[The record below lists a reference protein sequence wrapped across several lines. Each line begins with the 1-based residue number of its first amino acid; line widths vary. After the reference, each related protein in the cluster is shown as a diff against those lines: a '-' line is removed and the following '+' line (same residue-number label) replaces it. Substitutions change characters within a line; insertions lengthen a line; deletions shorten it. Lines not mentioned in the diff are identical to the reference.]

1 MPESSDSTEMRP
13 HFEDIQAH
21 YDLSDEFFA
30 LFQDPT
36 RKYSCARRGTTT
48 SGSRTSGR
56 GCVAPTRPPACRTTW
71 RSSKWNLDKRY
82 LRELDAGGVETI
94 PTVWSEPGAEG
105 SAEEELARLGWPM
118 VVIKPVV
125 DLGAMNLVRVPAALA
140 GQMLERF
147 DRPVITQPYLES
159 IETSGE
165 LSLVFVE
172 GELMHSLRKVPARG
186 DFRIQ
191 PLYGGTHQAPS
202 RPPPRSRRRSSI
214 ALPRGPA
221 LRARRHRHRGGRAA
235 AGHRARADR
244 ALALPRHRA
253 RHRRDARR
261 RDARAGVAA
270 LARGDRGGAARRA
283 GARRSAGSERRGRS
297 GRARRGASCR

>member
-1 MPESSDSTEMRP
+1 MRMALVTCERPMERDEDADFLVPALKRKGVTVEKPAWSDPRV
-13 HFEDIQAH
+13 DWAG
-21 YDLSDEFFA
+21 YDLVKLSTPWDYHERVEDFRA
-30 LFQDPT
+30 WLRRADAA
-36 RKYSCARRGTTT
+36 ARLQNDLAI
-48 SGSRTSGR
+48 
-56 GCVAPTRPPACRTTW
+56 VE
-71 RSSKWNLDKRY
+71 WNLDKRY

-147 DRPVITQPYLES
+147 DRPVMAQPYLES

-191 PLYGGTHQAPS
+191 PLYGGTHQAHEPTAAEVAAAERAVALAPGDPLYARVDIVTGEGGRPLVIELELIEPS
-202 RPPPRSRRRSSI
+202 LYLDIAPATAVTLADAMLARASRR
-214 ALPRGPA
+214 
-221 LRARRHRHRGGRAA
+221 
-235 AGHRARADR
+235 
-244 ALALPRHRA
+244 
-253 RHRRDARR
+253 
-261 RDARAGVAA
+261 
-270 LARGDRGGAARRA
+270 
-283 GARRSAGSERRGRS
+283 
-297 GRARRGASCR
+297 